1 MTLRTRR
8 SLRRL
13 GMLLTVRGRWRTRRS
28 WARRGEEKRR
38 WRWSTRPAR
47 RLKRRKRR
55 SSLRTT
61 RKRCSCSQ
69 SNTRSGNIEYRV
81 VVPGPLDEFSRGS
94 SLFFSPNMSFQ
105 PEPRAKRQ
113 RTTFLD
119 NGKPDL
125 NPAAPS
131 QPDISSSR
139 RPVYQPLPTSTA
151 GPPHRAHEGPT
162 RKRERVAVNGN
173 YIGYYKR
180 RRQVQHGELDDRLE
194 LVPKEWI
201 RGKRVLDV
209 GANAGE
215 VSIELAQRFRAA
227 EVVGVDIDPELT
239 QQARRNGDFRPFFCA
254 GLPALRL
261 TPTRL
266 PLVDLAWSR
275 QAPIPRL
282 IEDAKRLRRG
292 EATSMAEDP
301 SDSGA
306 DLTVEDSTY
315 FPASL
320 ARMFGFL
327 PHPRGLV
334 RSYTESTAVSP
345 RRNRRDPNYVEHLFF
360 PENIVFETADWVNTP
375 LQADRDG
382 YDVIFAYVF
391 PFSSRS
397 QFTGAGS

>member
-1 MTLRTRR
+1 
-8 SLRRL
+8 
-13 GMLLTVRGRWRTRRS
+13 ML
-28 WARRGEEKRR
+28 
-38 WRWSTRPAR
+38 
-47 RLKRRKRR
+47 
-55 SSLRTT
+55 
-61 RKRCSCSQ
+61 
-69 SNTRSGNIEYRV
+69 
-81 VVPGPLDEFSRGS
+81 
-94 SLFFSPNMSFQ
+94 SPNRTEMSLQ

-139 RPVYQPLPTSTA
+139 RPVYQQHPTSTA
-151 GPPHRAHEGPT
+151 GPPARAHEGPI

-173 YIGYYKR
+173 YIGYYR
-180 RRQVQHGELDDRLE
+180 RRREVQHGELDDRLE
-194 LVPKEWI
+194 LVPREWI

-239 QQARRNGDFRPFFCA
+239 QQARRNGDFNPPFFSVHSC
-254 GLPALRL
+254 PL
-261 TPTRL
+261 TPIRL
-266 PLVDLAWSR
+266 LPVDLAWSR

-282 IEDAKRLRRG
+282 TEDAKRLRRG
-292 EATSMAEDP
+292 EATSIAEDP
-301 SDSGA
+301 SESA
-306 DLTVEDSTY
+306 TDLTVEDSAY
-315 FPASL
+315 FPTSL

-334 RSYTESTAVSP
+334 RSYTESNAVSP
-345 RRNRRDPNYVEHLFF
+345 RRNRRDANYVEHLFF

-382 YDVIFAYVF
+382 YDVIFAYAF
-391 PFSSRS
+391 PSLPRPRWARADSEPFATLQSLRDKVDPSPRP
-397 QFTGAGS
+397 QPRPPCLLPTMLRLPPTGRTPHPRAAAFRDVCQERQGHARVARAVRQAPRGRGEGVET

>member
-1 MTLRTRR
+1 
-8 SLRRL
+8 
-13 GMLLTVRGRWRTRRS
+13 
-28 WARRGEEKRR
+28 
-38 WRWSTRPAR
+38 
-47 RLKRRKRR
+47 
-55 SSLRTT
+55 
-61 RKRCSCSQ
+61 
-69 SNTRSGNIEYRV
+69 
-81 VVPGPLDEFSRGS
+81 
-94 SLFFSPNMSFQ
+94 MSFQ

-139 RPVYQPLPTSTA
+139 RPVHQQHPTSTA
-151 GPPHRAHEGPT
+151 GPLSRAHEGPI

-173 YIGYYKR
+173 YIGYYR
-180 RRQVQHGELDDRLE
+180 RRREVQHGELDDRLE

-239 QQARRNGDFRPFFCA
+239 QQARRNGEPLFLCGR
-254 GLPALRL
+254 LPALRL
-261 TPTRL
+261 TPIRL
-266 PLVDLAWSR
+266 LLVDLAWSR

-282 IEDAKRLRRG
+282 TEDAKRLRRG

-301 SDSGA
+301 FESAA
-306 DLTVEDSTY
+306 DLTVEDSAY
-315 FPASL
+315 FPTSM

-334 RSYTESTAVSP
+334 RSYTESNAVSP
-345 RRNRRDPNYVEHLFF
+345 RRSRRDPNYIEHLFF

-375 LQADRDG
+375 LQADREG
-382 YDVIFAYVF
+382 YDIIFAYVF
-391 PFSSRS
+391 PSLPRSRWARADS
-397 QFTGAGS
+397 EPFATPAASP